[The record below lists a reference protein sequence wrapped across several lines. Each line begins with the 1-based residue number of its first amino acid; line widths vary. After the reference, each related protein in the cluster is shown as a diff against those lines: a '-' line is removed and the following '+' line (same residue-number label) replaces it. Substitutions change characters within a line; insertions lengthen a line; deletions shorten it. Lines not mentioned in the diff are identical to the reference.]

1 MSIISDV
8 YHFNHYFFVHNFAGL
23 CFRVIRRVLDFSP
36 LSLYYTLSYETSNL
50 KPFKFKITIIRRY
63 SWRTTVHN
71 ISGEK
76 VFISTLY
83 IKIHLIKLRY
93 SIFPYISS
101 YFKHFTWPLVFVSCL
116 RQTARAREPV
126 TYVLPNLVKNVKDWS
141 PKDNR

>member
-1 MSIISDV
+1 MFPISITIFSCIISPV
-8 YHFNHYFFVHNFAGL
+8 FVFAS
-23 CFRVIRRVLDFSP
+23 FAESPSFSP

-50 KPFKFKITIIRRY
+50 KPFKFKISIIRRY
-63 SWRTTVHN
+63 SWRTKVHN

-76 VFISTLY
+76 VFISALY

-116 RQTARAREPV
+116 RQTARAREPK
-126 TYVLPNLVKNVKDWS
+126 TYVLPKLVINVKDWS
-141 PKDNR
+141 AKDNKGNT